1 MALTLKEEIIQE
13 SKRIGIDKIGFTTAE
28 PFDHLKESLEEQ
40 KAAGHTSGFEHPNID
55 ERLYPEMTF
64 DRPKS
69 IIAIALAYPT
79 KIHEKM
85 PRDEKRG
92 QFARASWGIDYHDI
106 LRDRLQQLI
115 SFIESR
121 ATHWQKEEEWRL
133 APQVDTGELIDVA
146 VAQRAGLGFIGR
158 NGLLITEEFGSFV
171 YLGEIVTNIDL
182 EPDTPGVFG
191 CGECTRCVTACPTG
205 ALLGDGR
212 MNAQRCLSY
221 QTQTKGMM
229 PEEYRKKMSN
239 VIYGC
244 DICQLVCPYNRGK
257 DFHFH
262 PEMEPQVEEVYPK
275 LTPMLTISNKEFKQ
289 QYGHLAGSWRGR
301 KPLQQ
306 NALIALA
313 NLGERA
319 ALPHIEE
326 CLSDVR
332 PVIRGT
338 AAWAIGKLGIK
349 DPEKWQEVLT
359 NALEKETEEEAIHEM
374 DQAIQLLQKKKTLK
388 NDFFISNESFSPVIV
403 VTITGFFV
411 LIASIFRKMRRISQ
425 KNPIN

>member
-1 MALTLKEEIIQE
+1 MMALTLKEEIIQE

-28 PFDHLKESLEEQ
+28 PFDHLKESLVEQ

-92 QFARASWGIDYHDI
+92 QFARASWGIDYHDV

-191 CGECTRCVTACPTG
+191 CGECMRCVTACPTD

-212 MNAQRCLSY
+212 MNAKRCLSY

-262 PEMEPQVEEVYPK
+262 PEMEPKVDEVYPK

-301 KPLQQ
+301 KPLQR

-349 DPEKWQEVLT
+349 DPEKWQEVLSC
-359 NALEKETEEEAIHEM
+359 ALEKETDEEAIHEM
-374 DQAIQLLQKKKTLK
+374 NQAIQLLQKKK
-388 NDFFISNESFSPVIV
+388 SP
-403 VTITGFFV
+403 
-411 LIASIFRKMRRISQ
+411 K
-425 KNPIN
+425 K